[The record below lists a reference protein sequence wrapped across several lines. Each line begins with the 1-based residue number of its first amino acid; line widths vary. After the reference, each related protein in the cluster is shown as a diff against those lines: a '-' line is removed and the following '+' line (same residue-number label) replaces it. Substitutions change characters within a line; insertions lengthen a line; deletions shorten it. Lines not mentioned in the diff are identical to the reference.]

1 MWESNTDIY
10 FMAFPYK
17 FSLFFF
23 AFSQKS
29 SFYAAL
35 RFVCAL
41 SKRQVYVLCVN
52 FLQQQEENGKFRNGK
67 HNPYTLQQIYYY
79 FSPLLCIKTEIF
91 LFLQCRDIL
100 VFVFPQIFRVRKY
113 MHTGSMM

>member
-91 LFLQCRDIL
+91 LFLQCRDISYL
-100 VFVFPQIFRVRKY
+100 FFHRFSAYENIY
-113 MHTGSMM
+113 ILAA